1 MSPVRKFCLLPR
13 SPFVFGPISLLYLP
27 LGLNSSNLEAPAT
40 NLKDKKG
47 EYHIKSKTQN
57 SHILNEVKPCLIY
70 FLAFS
75 RGLRGEGAEPPAPL
89 SKRAP
94 LRRGG
99 VSFNITSPCIS
110 LPQAIYILHCIA
122 LHSPN
127 NILIHNNTL
136 QSFV

>member
-70 FLAFS
+70 FLVFS

-99 VSFNITSPCIS
+99 S
-110 LPQAIYILHCIA
+110 LLILHLPAFPFLRQSTFYIA
-122 LHSPN
+122 LHCTHPT
-127 NILIHNNTL
+127 I
-136 QSFV
+136 F